1 MARSMSPASPN
12 FSVPHSP
19 QFPYH
24 PAFDIQEMEMSS
36 APAEF
41 NTGRSSSLGERES
54 THHFASKGASN
65 VEEVERDQSPYE
77 DPHGPIYDRLDYWFG
92 GRMNLELC
100 LRRRH
105 LIMISLSGTIGLG
118 LVLSSSKV
126 LRLGG
131 STGMILA
138 YTVVGVVVAAVMSCI
153 AEMVSLIP
161 EPGALSLM
169 PKRFVDSSLG
179 LTVGITYW

>member
-1 MARSMSPASPN
+1 
-12 FSVPHSP
+12 
-19 QFPYH
+19 
-24 PAFDIQEMEMSS
+24 MSS
-36 APAEF
+36 APAGF
-41 NTGRSSSLGERES
+41 NTGRSSSLAERES

-65 VEEVERDQSPYE
+65 VEEVERDESPYG

-138 YTVVGVVVAAVMSCI
+138 YTVVGFVVAAVMSCI